1 MSCTSGT
8 EYCEVGAN
16 IQFIFDKDNATR
28 CNRCGKT
35 LDFWDVQEDYS
46 LHRHLGYGTK
56 YDGSNLD
63 LQLCCDCMDKL
74 IEECDIS
81 PVSDNT

>member
-1 MSCTSGT
+1 MSCTSCKERCGVGT
-8 EYCEVGAN
+8 N
-16 IQFIFDKDNATR
+16 NQPIFNEDKEKR

-35 LDFWDVQEDYS
+35 LDLWDVQENYS
-46 LHRHLGYGTK
+46 LQKHLGYGTK

-63 LQLCCDCMDKL
+63 LQLCCECMDKL
-74 IEECDIS
+74 IEECVIS